1 MRQAS
6 TRFIAFAVKRA
17 GAADGGAADGG
28 AAEGAHMRDI
38 ERYDARSSL
47 RRWKNASSTSR
58 RKT

>member
-1 MRQAS
+1 MHMRKPLIYKGFFDINQV
-6 TRFIAFAVKRA
+6 RKGR
-17 GAADGGAADGG
+17 
-28 AAEGAHMRDI
+28 HMRDI